1 METRKQTSR
10 FTILH
15 RILHWTMGLAMSILF
30 ITGFLRMY
38 WMNKHRII
46 SVIKSRLSDASLS
59 DEQMTSI
66 ATDIRAPMWQW
77 HEVFAHVMIIAFI
90 IRMIY
95 MMVRGTR
102 FPSPLKAIHSVKDRF
117 KGLTYI
123 LFYLLVGVNI
133 ITGIYLKWS
142 ETGMWKS
149 PAETIHKLA
158 LYWFPVIILIH
169 FTGIIVGELTNEK
182 GVTSKMIGGG

>member
-77 HEVFAHVMIIAFI
+77 HEDFAQVMIIAFI
-90 IRMIY
+90 IRMIDILL
-95 MMVRGTR
+95 RGTR
-102 FPSPLKAIHSVKDRF
+102 FQFPINAIQSCR
-117 KGLTYI
+117 
-123 LFYLLVGVNI
+123 
-133 ITGIYLKWS
+133 
-142 ETGMWKS
+142 
-149 PAETIHKLA
+149 
-158 LYWFPVIILIH
+158 
-169 FTGIIVGELTNEK
+169 
-182 GVTSKMIGGG
+182 

>member
-142 ETGMWKS
+142 RSEERRVGKECRDGM
-149 PAETIHKLA
+149 A
-158 LYWFPVIILIH
+158 LY
-169 FTGIIVGELTNEK
+169 
-182 GVTSKMIGGG
+182 SKRKE

>member
-10 FTILH
+10 FTIQH
-15 RILHWTMGLAMSILF
+15 RVLHWTMGLAISILF

-77 HEVFAHVMIIAFI
+77 HEVFAHVMIIDFI
-90 IRMIY
+90 LWMIY
-95 MMVRGTR
+95 MMVRGIR
-102 FPSPLKAIHSVKDRF
+102 FSDPLTV
-117 KGLTYI
+117 
-123 LFYLLVGVNI
+123 
-133 ITGIYLKWS
+133 
-142 ETGMWKS
+142 
-149 PAETIHKLA
+149 
-158 LYWFPVIILIH
+158 IH
-169 FTGIIVGELTNEK
+169 FE
-182 GVTSKMIGGG
+182 